1 MIDLTFFRLVNCP
14 YCRQADKWIAELM
27 DENPAY
33 KDIHIN
39 HINEDEQADLADSYD
54 YYYVPS
60 FFLGEKKLHEGAAT
74 KEIIK
79 KVLDY
84 CIAAS

>member
-1 MIDLTFFRLVNCP
+1 MKELTYFKLKNCP
-14 YCRQADKWIAELM
+14 YCRQAEKWLSELM

-33 KDIHIN
+33 KDIPIN
-39 HINEDEQADLADSYD
+39 YINENEQVELADSYD

-60 FFLGEKKLHEGAAT
+60 FFSGDTKLHEGAAT
-74 KEIIK
+74 KEAIK

-84 CIAAS
+84 CITA